1 MHMISDPASVRGEIF
16 GFQAF
21 SVHDGPGIRT
31 TVFFK
36 GCPLRCIWCHNPE
49 GISRR
54 PTVSFTKNR
63 CISCETCMHLCPDV
77 HKLVDGV
84 HVLDRS
90 ACRLC
95 RRCVD
100 SCPAGAL
107 EVVGRSMS
115 AGEVVADLIRDQR
128 YYLASGGGI
137 TISGGEPLIQVD
149 FASAILQL
157 VKPTGIHCAVET
169 CGSVPFSAFEQI
181 APHADLFLYD
191 LKETDPDRHL
201 AYTGASLA
209 PILDNL
215 RRLCELGADII
226 IRCPIIPSLNDR
238 TSHFQAL
245 AALSLELDRPLELLA
260 YHQLGASKSER
271 MGTPPQTAYEQ
282 ADEAT
287 VASWRDTV
295 KAMGARMIDA

>member
-1 MHMISDPASVRGEIF
+1 MHMISDPAAVQGEVF

-36 GCPLRCIWCHNPE
+36 GCPLKCIWCHNPE

-54 PTVSFTKNR
+54 PILSFTRNR
-63 CISCETCMHLCPDV
+63 CIGCETCVHLCPDV
-77 HKLVDGV
+77 HKTIDGV

-95 RRCVD
+95 RRCVEA
-100 SCPAGAL
+100 CPAGAL
-107 EVVGRSMS
+107 EVVGRTMS
-115 AGEVVADLIRDQR
+115 AGEVVSDLMRDQR

-137 TISGGEPLIQVD
+137 TISGGEPLIQIN

-157 VKPTGIHCAVET
+157 IRPTGTHCAVET
-169 CGSVPFSAFEQI
+169 CGAVPFSAFEQI

-201 AYTGASLA
+201 AYTGASFA
-209 PILDNL
+209 PILENL
-215 RRLCELGADII
+215 RRLCKMGADII

-238 TSHFQAL
+238 TDHFRAL
-245 AALSLELDRPLELLA
+245 GALSLELDKPLEFLA
-260 YHQLGASKSER
+260 YHPLGASKSDR

-282 ADEAT
+282 ADAAT
-287 VASWRDTV
+287 VARWRNEAR
-295 KAMGARMIDA
+295 AMGARVLES